1 MHRLLYAAG
10 DVAGKH
16 FVQAL
21 ADAAEHVQLEGL
33 GKGVV
38 GGYQGK
44 AIIVVEGKHRNG
56 GADGIERRLDVGMG
70 TLCEHATSMADNV
83 LIFSIVRPFL
93 ILVPQA
99 EGTPCHWVGGDE
111 PRQMD
116 WLGAIGWTLLAGIRK
131 RAGRHGQSY
140 HSKLARSA
148 S

>member
-1 MHRLLYAAG
+1 
-10 DVAGKH
+10 
-16 FVQAL
+16 
-21 ADAAEHVQLEGL
+21 
-33 GKGVV
+33 
-38 GGYQGK
+38 
-44 AIIVVEGKHRNG
+44 
-56 GADGIERRLDVGMG
+56 
-70 TLCEHATSMADNV
+70 MANNV
-83 LIFSIVRPFL
+83 LIFSIVLPFL

-111 PRQMD
+111 LRQMD